1 MDKVRLKNT
10 YMQRNLNLRFLD
22 QKNDENDAEWVPEA
36 VF

>member
-22 QKNDENDAEWVPEA
+22 QKGKLAENYAE
-36 VF
+36 

>member
-22 QKNDENDAEWVPEA
+22 QKGKLAENDAE
-36 VF
+36 